1 MGNLPVLQWVFVS
14 QEKKS
19 FPACAFQFALRIP
32 GFSCEQ
38 LQQGYPGSAWVGS
51 KGFLQS
57 DRGNIAMVGKRE
69 KRKLPFNSKR
79 F

>member
-1 MGNLPVLQWVFVS
+1 M
-14 QEKKS
+14 
-19 FPACAFQFALRIP
+19 CFQLALRIP

-57 DRGNIAMVGKRE
+57 DRRNIAMVGKRE
-69 KRKLPFNSKR
+69 KRKQLPFNSKCFKKKKKKGNKKHFR
-79 F
+79 KGLC